1 MTSSAVYSRY
11 ARALADV
18 ALESGREEQVS
29 RDLETYREILR
40 AVPELLQAF
49 DSPAVPREAKD
60 RLLAGLFEHH
70 PVCRIA
76 ANFLRVLLENHRL
89 RDFAEIFERYVRVVS
104 ERKGIVFAQVRSATA
119 LSGEETEVLRAG
131 LARATGR
138 KITLEARTEPDLLG
152 GLIVQIGSTVYDG
165 SIRTQLEELG
175 RRLAEGRDFELRG

>member
-1 MTSSAVYSRY
+1 MTSSAVFTRY

-18 ALESGREEQVS
+18 ALESGQEERVS
-29 RDLETYREILR
+29 HDLEIYREIFR
-40 AVPELLQAF
+40 AVPELLPAF

-60 RLLAGLFEHH
+60 RLLAGLLERH

-89 RDFAEIFERYVRVVS
+89 RHFDEIFQRFVRVVH

-119 LSGEETEVLRAG
+119 LSAEETEVLRAG

-138 KITLEARTEPDLLG
+138 KIALEARAEPELLG

-175 RRLAEGRDFELRG
+175 RRLAEGRDIELRG